1 MSMSTMSQLADFFFS
16 FFKIISGAQK
26 GAVGIKFGPDKRVNE
41 AIVVSDVY
49 PVNNSIL
56 LMTLVINL
64 LIYLKSYL
72 F

>member
-1 MSMSTMSQLADFFFS
+1 M
-16 FFKIISGAQK
+16 
-26 GAVGIKFGPDKRVNE
+26 GIKCGPDKRVSE